1 MSETSDAASSNS
13 HPAPDGVLLL
23 DKPSGMTSNA
33 AVQRVRR
40 LFGRAKAGHTGT
52 LDPLA
57 SGLLPICLGEATKFS
72 NPLLEASKSYLAT
85 LRLGWHSS
93 TGDAEGE
100 LSEVATPDFDQQ
112 ALSDAIDAL
121 SGPIEQV
128 PPMYSAIKV
137 NGRPLY
143 SLARKGV
150 NVERAPRRVH
160 IHQLDVTGASENTLE
175 IFVTCSKGTYV
186 RVLAEDLGE
195 RLGCGAYLTGLRRV
209 AIGALQ
215 VSDAV
220 GFEALESSTMEQRL
234 ALLRP
239 ADLLLEDLPPLRLN
253 EDLSRRLCH
262 GLTIPGYTD
271 IAPLE
276 RARIYNEDG
285 RFLGLGEVD
294 ETGVLKPKRLVS
306 KAF

>member
-1 MSETSDAASSNS
+1 
-13 HPAPDGVLLL
+13 
-23 DKPSGMTSNA
+23 MTSNA

-72 NPLLEASKSYLAT
+72 HPLLEASKSYLAT
-85 LRLGWHSS
+85 LRLGLHSS

-100 LSEVATPDFDQQ
+100 LSEVAAPDFDEQ

-160 IHQLDVTGASENTLE
+160 ILQFDVVGASENTLE
-175 IFVTCSKGTYV
+175 IFVTCSKGTYI

-215 VSDAV
+215 ISDAV
-220 GFEALESSTMEQRL
+220 GFETLESSTMEERL

-239 ADLLLEDLPPLRLN
+239 ADLLLEDLPALRLN

-262 GLTIPGYTD
+262 GLTIPGYAE

-276 RARIYNEDG
+276 RARIYTEDG
-285 RFLGLGEVD
+285 HFLGLGEVD